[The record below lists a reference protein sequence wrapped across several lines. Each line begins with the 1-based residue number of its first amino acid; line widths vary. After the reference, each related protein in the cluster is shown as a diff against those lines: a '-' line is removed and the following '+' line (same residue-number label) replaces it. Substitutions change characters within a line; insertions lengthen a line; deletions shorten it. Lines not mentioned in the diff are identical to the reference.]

1 MQNSE
6 NYQQYVI
13 TFMIAYIAALLPSEK
28 SNIPPLLSSLILG
41 VFLSKLFYGDFD
53 EGYAWSTSDMYFVL
67 IMSLISLCAGI
78 ISLSVSKMSENIKI
92 D

>member
-1 MQNSE
+1 MQNLE
-6 NYQQYVI
+6 NYQQYI
-13 TFMIAYIAALLPSEK
+13 TTFMIAYIAALLPTEK

-53 EGYAWSTSDMYFVL
+53 EGYKWTSNDMYFIL

-78 ISLSVSKMSENIKI
+78 ISMSISKISKI
-92 D
+92 